1 MTATFNCPQCGAP
14 LSFEPEPGDETVEC
28 SFCQT
33 SVIIPEDLRI
43 PLPKQKVERAPQATK
58 QRSGMVTFFMW
69 IGILAVVIFVINL
82 IGSFLSSSGD
92 TPANSASFSGKS
104 ATAEVHA
111 TDTAQAALDATAAV
125 ETQATTDA
133 LQTLLKQEQSWPASF
148 SDKFIDLSH
157 GWKAGDVR
165 DDYVT
170 GNRSIADGS
179 YTWNVSAVK
188 PTSYFSFPDMPVQND
203 FYASVELRYAKWPD
217 DPDAD
222 SGLFFRYNETDQS
235 MYYFSINNQGQY
247 YFGWYDGKDWHT
259 LIHESDSSAIHP
271 GQTNQIAVGVKGSQ
285 FIFVVNGQMID
296 HFIDN
301 TLKSGTV
308 GLGVNLPTAD
318 EKGVVVF
325 SKFTVLST
333 ATKP

>member
-14 LSFEPEPGDETVEC
+14 LSFEPEPGDESVEC

-43 PLPKQKVERAPQATK
+43 PLPKERAVRPAPATK

-69 IGILAVVIFVINL
+69 VGIFAAVIFFTKI
-82 IGSFLSSSGD
+82 IGSFLASSGD
-92 TPANSASFSGKS
+92 VPSSNAAFSGKS
-104 ATAEVHA
+104 ATAEVQA
-111 TDTAQAALDATAAV
+111 TDTAQAALDATASV
-125 ETQATTDA
+125 ETQATVDA
-133 LQTLLKQEQSWPASF
+133 LQTLLKQQQSWPANF

-157 GWKAGDVR
+157 GWKTGDVR
-165 DDYVT
+165 DDYVS
-170 GNRSIADGS
+170 GNRSISDGT

-188 PTSYFSFPDMPVQND
+188 PTSYFSFPDMPVQDD
-203 FYASVELRYAKWPD
+203 FYASVDLRYAKWPD

-222 SGLFFRYNETDQS
+222 SGLFFRHNETDQS
-235 MYYFSINNQGQY
+235 MYYFSVNNQGQY
-247 YFGWYDGKDWHT
+247 YFGWYDGKNWHT
-259 LIHESDSSAIHP
+259 LIHESDSSAIHS
-271 GQTNQIAVGVKGSQ
+271 GQTNKIAVGAKGAQ

-308 GLGVNLPTAD
+308 GLGVNLPAAD
-318 EKGVVVF
+318 EKGTVVF
-325 SKFTVLST
+325 SNFTVLSPG
-333 ATKP
+333 TKP